1 MNALVRATTGR
12 RTAWIVALVGLVLAM
27 GVTFGLGE
35 AERNPSP
42 TDSLPAGSDSTLGVE
57 LQQQLPEDDEA
68 AAIVLFT
75 ADDGIEALLP
85 ELEQALADARE
96 AIGGTEPQGQQGG
109 EQGQPGGEQGQ
120 PGGGQGGPPAGLQP
134 SEDGTAALG
143 VLTVPS
149 ATASETAQSVGD
161 LREALRASVP
171 DGVEVQVTGPAAI
184 EADLAGVFQGA
195 NTTLLM
201 VTALVVAF
209 LLIVTYRSPV
219 LWLVPLVVVGVADR
233 LAAVLATQ
241 LLAAFGVPWDE
252 STIGILSVLV
262 FGAGTNYALLIIS
275 RYRDELRAR
284 EDRHEAMAIALRR
297 ASEAV
302 LNTATTVVVG
312 VLMLL
317 LSVVPATRGLGL
329 ATAVGVVTAAVFVL
343 LVLPPALVV
352 FGRWIFWPKV
362 PRVGEAALTESR
374 TIWTRIGDR
383 VAARPGA
390 FIVGTFVF
398 LALAAIGLTQVRL
411 GLSTEE
417 QFLDR
422 PEAITAAERVA
433 ESFPAG
439 SADPTVVVIGS
450 EDEQTVG
457 EVLAA
462 VEEVEGV
469 DTVTPSG
476 AGGGVTQLNV
486 ILSDTAGSE
495 GAVTAIQDIRSA
507 VSDVPD
513 VHVTGSEAQAID
525 ADDGAARDRLV
536 IMPLVL
542 GLVLLALVGLLRSLL
557 APAILVG
564 TVVASFAA
572 SMGLSWWLFTGVLG
586 FSALDSSVPL
596 LSFLFLV
603 ALGVD
608 YNVFLITRT
617 VEETKEHGTRRG
629 VLRAL
634 SATGGVIT
642 SAGILLAAVFAVL
655 GVLPLVVLAQVGT
668 VICLGVLLDTLLVRT
683 VLVPAIVLKLGDTF
697 WWPRKVR
704 PVEAAA
710 PVEG

>member
-1 MNALVRATTGR
+1 MNALSRATTGR
-12 RTAWIVALVGLVLAM
+12 RTAWIVALVGLVLAL

-35 AERNPSP
+35 AERSPSP
-42 TDSLPAGSDSTLGVE
+42 LDSLPAGYDSTLGAE
-57 LQQQLPEDDEA
+57 LREQLPEEDEA

-75 ADDGIEALLP
+75 ADDGIEELLP
-85 ELEQALADARE
+85 ELEQVLAE
-96 AIGGTEPQGQQGG
+96 AGQAVGSTTVG
-109 EQGQPGGEQGQ
+109 DR
-120 PGGGQGGPPAGLQP
+120 PGGGQGGAQQGGPPGGLQP
-134 SEDGTAALG
+134 AEDGTAALG

-149 ATASETAQSVGD
+149 ATASESARSVGD
-161 LREALRASVP
+161 VRETLRETVP

-184 EADLAGVFQGA
+184 EADLAGVFEGA

-201 VTALVVAF
+201 VTATVVAF

-241 LLAAFGVPWDE
+241 LLAAVGIPWDE

-284 EDRHEAMAIALRR
+284 EDRHEAMAMALQR

-302 LNTATTVVVG
+302 LNTASTVVVG

-329 ATAVGVVTAAVFVL
+329 ASAVGVVTAAVFVL
-343 LVLPPALVV
+343 LVLPPSLVV

-374 TIWTRIGDR
+374 TVWTRIGDR

-390 FIVGTFVF
+390 FIVGTLVF
-398 LALAAIGLTQVRL
+398 LALGAVGLTQTQL
-411 GLSTEE
+411 GLSSEE

-450 EDEQTVG
+450 EDEQVVG
-457 EVLAA
+457 EVIEA
-462 VEEVEGV
+462 VQDVGGVEA
-469 DTVTPSG
+469 VTPNA
-476 AGGGVTQLNV
+476 AGGGVTQLDV
-486 ILSDTAGSE
+486 ILSEAAGSE
-495 GAVTAIQDIRSA
+495 AALTAIQEIRSA
-507 VSDVPD
+507 VADVPD
-513 VHVTGSEAQAID
+513 THVTGSEAQALD
-525 ADDGAARDRLV
+525 ADEGAVRDRLV

-542 GLVLLALVGLLRSLL
+542 VLVFLALAGLLRSLL

-586 FSALDSSVPL
+586 FRALDSSVPL

-617 VEETKEHGTRRG
+617 VEETREHGTRRG

-683 VLVPAIVLKLGDTF
+683 VLVPAIVVRLGDTF
-697 WWPRKVR
+697 WWPRRLR
-704 PVEAAA
+704 PAEAAA
-710 PVEG
+710 AAGG